1 MLFMKLFL
9 FSIATLFVAACA
21 GTKLKGTT
29 EYAYQQHVIY
39 KTIDAQRLGGDLYIP
54 RSPGLKPA
62 VVVVHGGGW
71 TSRTGDMSGISE
83 KLARAGFVVYNITYR
98 LAPEHRF
105 PAQVNDVSAALEWL
119 YAHAEDY
126 QIDKNNISGWGYSA
140 GAHLILLAGLDR
152 KQAPFLNS
160 IIAGGT
166 PADLT
171 VWPNSAMVAKL
182 IGEPMIKAEAT
193 WREASP
199 VNHVNSKSPPV
210 FLYHGDWDKLV
221 DPEQMAFM
229 KRALDEKNIPVET
242 YSVDFLG
249 HFAVYALARGAESR
263 GIEFVQ
269 ERTKL
274 EPGG

>member
-1 MLFMKLFL
+1 MRLFI

-21 GTKLKGTT
+21 GTKLKGST
-29 EYAYQQHVIY
+29 EYAYQQNVIY

-105 PAQVNDVSAALEWL
+105 PSQVNDVSAALEWL

-126 QIDKNNISGWGYSA
+126 QIDKDNISGWGYSA
-140 GAHLILLAGLDR
+140 GANLILLAGLDR
-152 KQAPFLNS
+152 KQAPFLSS

-182 IGEPMIKAEAT
+182 IGEPMKNAEAA

-210 FLYHGDWDKLV
+210 FLYHGEWDKLV
-221 DPEQMAFM
+221 GPEQMAFM

-263 GIEFVQ
+263 GIEFVR
-269 ERTKL
+269 ERTNLKTAS
-274 EPGG
+274 E

>member
-1 MLFMKLFL
+1 MSKLIIAFL
-9 FSIATLFVAACA
+9 AFFFVSSCAVMSSGNSKQYQVLKNITYKSIDSQNLA
-21 GTKLKGTT
+21 GDIYLPVKL
-29 EYAYQQHVIY
+29 
-39 KTIDAQRLGGDLYIP
+39 
-54 RSPGLKPA
+54 GLKPA

-71 TSRTGDMSGISE
+71 TSRTGDMSGISK

-126 QIDKNNISGWGYSA
+126 QIDKENISGWGYSA

-152 KQAPFLNS
+152 KQAPLLSS

-182 IGEPMIKAEAT
+182 IGEPMINAEAV

-199 VNHVNSKSPPV
+199 VKHVNSKSPPV
-210 FLYHGDWDKLV
+210 FLYHGEWDQLV
-221 DPEQMAFM
+221 GPEQMAFM

-269 ERTKL
+269 ERTNLKTAS
-274 EPGG
+274 E